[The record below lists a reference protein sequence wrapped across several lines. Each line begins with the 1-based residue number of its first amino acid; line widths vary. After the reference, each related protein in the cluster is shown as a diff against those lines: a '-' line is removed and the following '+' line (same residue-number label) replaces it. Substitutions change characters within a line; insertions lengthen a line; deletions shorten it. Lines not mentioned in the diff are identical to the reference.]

1 MATASKYASLLPASF
16 SGQDSA
22 PGKTTVFET
31 SPTSAAESGSSSSFT
46 SDVTSNFTPENEKIL
61 GTLIAQLMGGGT
73 KQQKKQTGE
82 RDAVTEL
89 VRNLLG
95 EFSKQKAFEDA
106 KGLMALNMQNSM
118 QKNMP
123 AIQKSIEG
131 AGTSAASM
139 QSLLSQNLVNDSA
152 LAASALGG
160 EQAKAYA
167 GTTTNLAS
175 LLEALTRSDNSV
187 LTALTNAL
195 GLAKGGTVNR
205 SVSQS
210 GTSSANKTMS
220 GSTKTETV
228 NGGYSGG
235 SSSMGQAQAGGTGGG
250 GLSYVSPQLSLGQA
264 QAGGTGGGG
273 VSYMDPAT
281 RQLDDIVS
289 AAASVGYDGD
299 LRPYYAY

>member
-1 MATASKYASLLPASF
+1 MATASKYSSLLPASF

-22 PGKTTVFET
+22 PGKTTVSET
-31 SPTSAAESGSSSSFT
+31 SPTSAAESGSNSSFT

-73 KQQKKQTGE
+73 KQQKKQTRE

-131 AGTSAASM
+131 AGTSASSM

-152 LAASALGG
+152 LAASALGA

-195 GLAKGGTVNR
+195 GLSKGGTVNR

-235 SSSMGQAQAGGTGGG
+235 SSSLGQAQAGGTGGG
-250 GLSYVSPQLSLGQA
+250 GLSYVSPQLSLDQ
-264 QAGGTGGGG
+264 
-273 VSYMDPAT
+273 
-281 RQLDDIVS
+281 IVS
-289 AAASVGYDGD
+289 AAASAGYDGD
-299 LRPYYAY
+299 LRPYYAYE

>member
-1 MATASKYASLLPASF
+1 
-16 SGQDSA
+16 
-22 PGKTTVFET
+22 
-31 SPTSAAESGSSSSFT
+31 
-46 SDVTSNFTPENEKIL
+46 
-61 GTLIAQLMGGGT
+61 MGGGT

-289 AAASVGYDGD
+289 AAASAGYDGD

>member
-1 MATASKYASLLPASF
+1 MATASKYSSLLPSSF
-16 SGQDSA
+16 SDQGSA
-22 PGKTTVFET
+22 PGKTTVSET
-31 SPTSAAESGSSSSFT
+31 SPTSAAESGSNSSFT

-61 GTLIAQLMGGGT
+61 GTLITQLMGGGT

-131 AGTSAASM
+131 AGTSASSM

-152 LAASALGG
+152 LAASALGA

-228 NGGYSGG
+228 NGGYTGGGTNVATTGSGYLG
-235 SSSMGQAQAGGTGGG
+235 SPLSQTQAGG
-250 GLSYVSPQLSLGQA
+250 A
-264 QAGGTGGGG
+264 GGGG
-273 VSYMDPAT
+273 VSYMDPAA
-281 RQLDDIVS
+281 RQLDQLVS
-289 AAASVGYDGD
+289 AAASAGYDGD
-299 LRPYYAY
+299 LRPYYAYE

>member
-1 MATASKYASLLPASF
+1 MATASKYASLLPSSF
-16 SGQDSA
+16 SQSAA
-22 PGKTTVFET
+22 PGQTIVSET
-31 SPTSAAESGSSSSFT
+31 SPTSAAESGSTSSFSSET
-46 SDVTSNFTPENEKIL
+46 TSNFSPENEKIL
-61 GTLIAQLMGGGT
+61 ATLLTQLMGGGT
-73 KQQKKQTGE
+73 KQQKKQARE

-123 AIQKSIEG
+123 AIQRSIEG
-131 AGTSAASM
+131 AGTSASSM

-152 LAASALGG
+152 LAASALGA

-187 LTALTNAL
+187 ITALTNAL

-210 GTSSANKTMS
+210 GNTSACKTMS
-220 GSTKTETV
+220 GSIKTETV
-228 NGGYSGG
+228 NGGYSGSGTNVATTG
-235 SSSMGQAQAGGTGGG
+235 SGYTG
-250 GLSYVSPQLSLGQA
+250 SSLGQA

-273 VSYMDPAT
+273 VSYISP
-281 RQLDDIVS
+281 QLSLDDIVS
-289 AAASVGYDGD
+289 AAASAGYDGD
-299 LRPYYAY
+299 LRPYYAYE

>member
-1 MATASKYASLLPASF
+1 MATASKYASLLPSSF
-16 SGQDSA
+16 SQEAA
-22 PGKTTVFET
+22 PGQTIVTEF
-31 SPTSAAESGSSSSFT
+31 SPTSVAEGGNSSSFSSET
-46 SDVTSNFTPENEKIL
+46 TSNFSPESEKIL
-61 GTLIAQLMGGGT
+61 ATLLTQLMGGGT
-73 KQQKKQTGE
+73 KQQKKQAGE

-131 AGTSAASM
+131 AGTSASSM

-152 LAASALGG
+152 LAASALGA

-187 LTALTNAL
+187 ITALTNAL

-205 SVSQS
+205 SLSQS
-210 GTSSANKTMS
+210 GNSSASKTMS

-228 NGGYSGG
+228 NGGYSGSGTNVATTG
-235 SSSMGQAQAGGTGGG
+235 SGYTG
-250 GLSYVSPQLSLGQA
+250 SSLGQA

-281 RQLDDIVS
+281 RQLNDIVS
-289 AAASVGYDGD
+289 AAASAGYDGD

>member
-1 MATASKYASLLPASF
+1 MATASKYSSLLPASF

-22 PGKTTVFET
+22 PGKTTSVET
-31 SPTSAAESGSSSSFT
+31 SPTSAAESGSNSSFT

-61 GTLIAQLMGGGT
+61 GTLITQLMGGGT
-73 KQQKKQTGE
+73 KQQKKQTRE

-131 AGTSAASM
+131 AGTSASSM
-139 QSLLSQNLVNDSA
+139 QSLLSQNLVADSA
-152 LAASALGG
+152 LAASALGA

-195 GLAKGGTVNR
+195 GLSKGGTVNR
-205 SVSQS
+205 SVSQT

-235 SSSMGQAQAGGTGGG
+235 SSS
-250 GLSYVSPQLSLGQA
+250 LGQA

-273 VSYMDPAT
+273 VSYVSP
-281 RQLDDIVS
+281 QLSLDQIVS
-289 AAASVGYDGD
+289 AAASAGYDGD
-299 LRPYYAY
+299 LRPYYAYE

>member
-1 MATASKYASLLPASF
+1 MATASKYSSLLPASLLTA
-16 SGQDSA
+16 GPVA
-22 PGKTTVFET
+22 GKTTVSES
-31 SPTSAAESGSSSSFT
+31 SPTSAAEGGSSSSFT
-46 SDVTSNFTPENEKIL
+46 SETTSNFTPENEKIL
-61 GTLIAQLMGGGT
+61 GTLITQLMGGGT

-131 AGTSAASM
+131 AGTSASSM

-152 LAASALGG
+152 LAASALGA

-250 GLSYVSPQLSLGQA
+250 GVSYVSPQLSLDQ
-264 QAGGTGGGG
+264 
-273 VSYMDPAT
+273 
-281 RQLDDIVS
+281 IVS
-289 AAASVGYDGD
+289 AAASAGYDGD
-299 LRPYYAY
+299 LRPYYAYE

>member
-1 MATASKYASLLPASF
+1 MATASKYSSLLPASF
-16 SGQDSA
+16 SSGQDSA

-31 SPTSAAESGSSSSFT
+31 SPTSAAESGSNSSFT

-61 GTLIAQLMGGGT
+61 GTLITQLMGGGT

-131 AGTSAASM
+131 AGTSASSM

-152 LAASALGG
+152 LAASALGA

-195 GLAKGGTVNR
+195 GLSKGGTVNR

-228 NGGYSGG
+228 NGGYSGSGTNAATTGSGYTG
-235 SSSMGQAQAGGTGGG
+235 SS
-250 GLSYVSPQLSLGQA
+250 L
-264 QAGGTGGGG
+264 
-273 VSYMDPAT
+273 
-281 RQLDDIVS
+281 
-289 AAASVGYDGD
+289 
-299 LRPYYAY
+299 

>member
-1 MATASKYASLLPASF
+1 
-16 SGQDSA
+16 
-22 PGKTTVFET
+22 
-31 SPTSAAESGSSSSFT
+31 
-46 SDVTSNFTPENEKIL
+46 
-61 GTLIAQLMGGGT
+61 
-73 KQQKKQTGE
+73 
-82 RDAVTEL
+82 

-131 AGTSAASM
+131 AGTSASSM
-139 QSLLSQNLVNDSA
+139 QSLLSQNLVADSA
-152 LAASALGG
+152 LAASALGA

-195 GLAKGGTVNR
+195 GLSKGGTVNR

-228 NGGYSGG
+228 NGGYSGSGMNVAITGSGYTG
-235 SSSMGQAQAGGTGGG
+235 SSLGQTQAGG
-250 GLSYVSPQLSLGQA
+250 
-264 QAGGTGGGG
+264 AGGVVT
-273 VSYMDPAT
+273 A
-281 RQLDDIVS
+281 
-289 AAASVGYDGD
+289 
-299 LRPYYAY
+299 

>member
-1 MATASKYASLLPASF
+1 MATASKYSSLLPASF

-22 PGKTTVFET
+22 PGKTTVSET
-31 SPTSAAESGSSSSFT
+31 SPTSAAESGSNSSFSSET
-46 SDVTSNFTPENEKIL
+46 TSNFTPENEKIL

-73 KQQKKQTGE
+73 KQQKTQTGE

-95 EFSKQKAFEDA
+95 EFSKQQAFEDA

-131 AGTSAASM
+131 AGTSASSM
-139 QSLLSQNLVNDSA
+139 QSLLSQNLVSDSA
-152 LAASALGG
+152 LAASALGA

-205 SVSQS
+205 SVSQT
-210 GTSSANKTMS
+210 GTSSGSKTMS

-235 SSSMGQAQAGGTGGG
+235 SSS
-250 GLSYVSPQLSLGQA
+250 LGQA

-273 VSYMDPAT
+273 VSYVSP
-281 RQLDDIVS
+281 QLSLDQIVS
-289 AAASVGYDGD
+289 AAASAGYDGD
-299 LRPYYAY
+299 LRPYYAYE

>member
-1 MATASKYASLLPASF
+1 MATASKYSSLLPASF
-16 SGQDSA
+16 SDQGSA
-22 PGKTTVFET
+22 PGKTTSVES

-95 EFSKQKAFEDA
+95 EFSKQQAFEDA

-152 LAASALGG
+152 LAASSLGA

-167 GTTTNLAS
+167 GTTPNLAS

-195 GLAKGGTVNR
+195 SLAKGGTVNR

-210 GTSSANKTMS
+210 GTSSGNKTMS

-228 NGGYSGG
+228 NGGYTGG
-235 SSSMGQAQAGGTGGG
+235 GTTESSLSQVQAGG
-250 GLSYVSPQLSLGQA
+250 SMGQA

-273 VSYMDPAT
+273 VSYMDPAV
-281 RQLDDIVS
+281 RQLDQLVS
-289 AAASVGYDGD
+289 AAASAGYDGD

>member
-1 MATASKYASLLPASF
+1 MATASKYSSLLPASF
-16 SGQDSA
+16 SSGQDSA
-22 PGKTTVFET
+22 PGKTTSVET
-31 SPTSAAESGSSSSFT
+31 SPTSAAESGSYSSFT
-46 SDVTSNFTPENEKIL
+46 SDVTSNFTPENEKVL

-73 KQQKKQTGE
+73 KQQKKQTRE

-131 AGTSAASM
+131 AGTSASSM
-139 QSLLSQNLVNDSA
+139 QSLLSQNLVADSA
-152 LAASALGG
+152 LAASALGA

-195 GLAKGGTVNR
+195 GLSKGGTVNR

-220 GSTKTETV
+220 GSTTTETV

-235 SSSMGQAQAGGTGGG
+235 SS
-250 GLSYVSPQLSLGQA
+250 SLGQA

-273 VSYMDPAT
+273 VSYISP
-281 RQLDDIVS
+281 QLSLDQIVS
-289 AAASVGYDGD
+289 AAASAGYDGD
-299 LRPYYAY
+299 LRPYYAYE

>member
-1 MATASKYASLLPASF
+1 MATASKYSSLLPASF
-16 SGQDSA
+16 SSGQDSA
-22 PGKTTVFET
+22 PGKTTSVES
-31 SPTSAAESGSSSSFT
+31 SPTSAAESGSTSSFS

-61 GTLIAQLMGGGT
+61 GTLITQLMGGGT

-152 LAASALGG
+152 LAASALGA

-187 LTALTNAL
+187 LTALTSAL
-195 GLAKGGTVNR
+195 DLSKGGTVNR
-205 SVSQS
+205 SVSQT

-228 NGGYSGG
+228 NGGYSGRSSGSTTG
-235 SSSMGQAQAGGTGGG
+235 SSLGQTQAGGAGGG
-250 GLSYVSPQLSLGQA
+250 GI
-264 QAGGTGGGG
+264 
-273 VSYMDPAT
+273 SYMDPAI
-281 RQLDDIVS
+281 RQLDQLVS
-289 AAASVGYDGD
+289 AAASAGYDGD